1 MEEAFEIEFR
11 KKSREVRS
19 SPKKRRRE
27 KGAADYD
34 REKVSEQF
42 GGVWRLQSKRA
53 DEDSWTYHDRPLPA
67 DLLVLK
73 EIIEKKYRRRRAT
86 VEELLSLREMV
97 REIQ

>member
-1 MEEAFEIEFR
+1 MPRQHVWSEREEDGV
-11 KKSREVRS
+11 KREVRAS
-19 SPKKRRRE
+19 R
-27 KGAADYD
+27 
-34 REKVSEQF
+34 F

-67 DLLVLK
+67 DLLALK

-97 REIQ
+97 REINE

>member
-1 MEEAFEIEFR
+1 MPRQHVWSEREEDGV
-11 KKSREVRS
+11 KREVRAS
-19 SPKKRRRE
+19 R
-27 KGAADYD
+27 
-34 REKVSEQF
+34 F

-73 EIIEKKYRRRRAT
+73 EIIEKKSRRRRAT

>member
-11 KKSREVRS
+11 KKSREAGS

-42 GGVWRLQSKRA
+42 GGIFQGR
-53 DEDSWTYHDRPLPA
+53 
-67 DLLVLK
+67 
-73 EIIEKKYRRRRAT
+73 
-86 VEELLSLREMV
+86 
-97 REIQ
+97 